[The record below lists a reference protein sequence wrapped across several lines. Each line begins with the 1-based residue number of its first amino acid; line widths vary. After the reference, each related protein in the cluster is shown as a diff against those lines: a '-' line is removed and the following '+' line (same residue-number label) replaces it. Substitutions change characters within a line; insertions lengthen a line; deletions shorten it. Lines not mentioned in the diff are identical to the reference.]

1 MSFDDAAF
9 GAGQLITVLATA
21 AGVFLAFMLDRIAE
35 QRRQDAAAF
44 WAAKHWAR
52 AVLRTRE
59 NGMLITGIRSLVYGR
74 SAQKR
79 PEVQMLL
86 TEVDPGVAEWWSRAT
101 ECLVEADDSW
111 LPGSRVSQSARA
123 WVKSI
128 EAELDSAVKRW
139 PRRRV
144 RLERLRDS
152 LPHSPKLTHRAVRL
166 FSFQHPHLDPASY
179 QAEFARDAF

>member
-1 MSFDDAAF
+1 MSFNDAAF

-21 AGVFLAFMLDRIAE
+21 AGVFLAFMLERIAE

-59 NGMLITGIRSLVYGR
+59 NGLLITGIRSLVYGR
-74 SAQKR
+74 STQKR

-101 ECLVEADDSW
+101 ECLVESDDSW
-111 LPGSRVSQSARA
+111 FPGSRVSVSAKA
-123 WVKSI
+123 WVKDI
-128 EAELDSAVKRW
+128 ESELDCAVNRW

-144 RLERLRDS
+144 RLERLQRS
-152 LPHSPKLTHRAVRL
+152 LPDPPKLTHRALR
-166 FSFQHPHLDPASY
+166 
-179 QAEFARDAF
+179 